1 MLKRKTKYARGKS
14 KRNIRKTNRNSKRRM
29 KTRRRRGG
37 LVPSLLVK
45 VKMVMDKDKKEGLI
59 DEEMYNYIQNKKLI
73 PSIINHFGESML
85 QYRPSDIAIEVYI
98 NAMIER
104 VKDLAE
110 KDLMDR
116 NIKQSCFD
124 CIVSKKLI
132 EQEVK
137 NLFRRQLK
145 SQVLQERI
153 KHGRVLHDI
162 PYAKKMFI
170 SETPSDIF
178 RIVLIETTRDEC
190 DACD

>member
-1 MLKRKTKYARGKS
+1 MVKHKTKYAKGKS
-14 KRNIRKTNRNSKRRM
+14 KRNYRRKTRK
-29 KTRRRRGG
+29 RRGG
-37 LVPSLLVK
+37 LVPSLSAK
-45 VKMVMDKDKKEGLI
+45 VKMVMDKDRKEGHI
-59 DEEMYNYIQNKKLI
+59 DGEMYNYIQNKKLI
-73 PSIINHFGESML
+73 PRIINHFGESML
-85 QYRPSDIAIEVYI
+85 QYRPSDIVIDVYI

-110 KDLMDR
+110 KDLLDR

-153 KHGRVLHDI
+153 KHGRVLNDV

-170 SETPSDIF
+170 SETPRDIF

>member
-1 MLKRKTKYARGKS
+1 MVLRSKRKNYKNK
-14 KRNIRKTNRNSKRRM
+14 K
-29 KTRRRRGG
+29 KTRKRRGG
-37 LVPSLLVK
+37 LVPSLSAK
-45 VKMVMDKDKKEGLI
+45 VKMVMDKDKKEGHI
-59 DEEMYNYIQNKKLI
+59 DGEMYSYIQNKKLI
-73 PSIINHFGESML
+73 PRILNRFGESMF
-85 QYRPSDIAIEVYI
+85 QYRPSDIAIDVYI
-98 NAMIER
+98 NAMIEI

-110 KDLMDR
+110 KDLLDR

-153 KHGRVLHDI
+153 KHGRVLNDI

-170 SETPSDIF
+170 NETPSEIL
-178 RIVLIETTRDEC
+178 RIVIVEALDEC